1 MYSSFNSLDSQYL
14 QVLRVD
20 RVGAVRRWEQN
31 VTGVTLATQCAR
43 LVTAAAQQ
51 WLTSRADR
59 LLCRAAPASSR
70 GSYYSCR
77 TTFIY

>member
-1 MYSSFNSLDSQYL
+1 MYDIIQFTSAGTPSSSA
-14 QVLRVD
+14 VD

-43 LVTAAAQQ
+43 LVTAATQQ

-59 LLCRAAPASSR
+59 FFTAPHRPVAEAR
-70 GSYYSCR
+70 V
-77 TTFIY
+77 TVTELH

>member
-1 MYSSFNSLDSQYL
+1 MVAPFKEERNELDVFIIQLTSLAISAGTPSSSA
-14 QVLRVD
+14 VD

-59 LLCRAAPASSR
+59 LPRRAGR
-70 GSYYSCR
+70 
-77 TTFIY
+77 